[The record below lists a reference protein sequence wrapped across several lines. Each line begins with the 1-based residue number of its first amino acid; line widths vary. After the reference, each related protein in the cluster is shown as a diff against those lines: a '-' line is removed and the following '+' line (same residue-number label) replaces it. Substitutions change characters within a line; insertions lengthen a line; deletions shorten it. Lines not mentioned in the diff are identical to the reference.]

1 MENIEFDEYVRDTLS
16 LVRTLVVKIE
26 SVALRENSV
35 LEASGF
41 AVSNDKKTWR
51 YYMNLNGDYHPT
63 DTPMWI
69 NSIDTGED
77 ILFNKANMAFHIAT
91 FREYG
96 KGGYWFK
103 RISDA
108 YPGQVELIKGILKPI
123 PYETTISAENYKILS
138 YNKNLV
144 LWNEDQLI
152 PYLQRFI
159 YGIVPQLFNHEY
171 IYTDNLMLPVT
182 GVMTLYMAII
192 EEIMTIRHEHIGSR
206 HAHDF
211 YVWARIDSY
220 GEFSKYKASLTKTQT
235 MWMYNDV
242 GWIYNNPGAQYTFDL
257 MLKNLLSAADIPL
270 AHYSMVE
277 NTKTQLVD
285 LQPTPLYRRLN
296 LNLQD
301 KYGLEPTYITTNQL
315 ILKEQVLAKDN
326 YNQSAIW
333 EDHALRK
340 ATQSLHSELPTKVL
354 ESKMM
359 DYTNRHANTKMSVTF
374 NNWIY
379 LAGKGYYNGK
389 VLVRD
394 PKTGK
399 DVRLAVGDA
408 YYIWRHLT
416 DIARGRVQTYICPA
430 YYQNV
435 MKAVPPSL
443 DELIRIGGPRFI
455 PLYMAFDIRA
465 LWVPRQIFVSPE
477 FLMEQ
482 SDEIYNVMWKHTKLY
497 SQFYDL
503 NKRARVKNTTE
514 MMYESGFVQLTT
526 ATTYQE
532 LLNRYELDFSDHAP
546 EEAQYFAWEIFK
558 RVTGWDTSS
567 NPSLRI
573 RQEAL
578 INIMMT
584 LSSYTIQT
592 VREMDDGQDV
602 TELPNEIF
610 VGDSRWTGPGNA
622 SDGDYTNVGMRDPS
636 NLDTD
641 YRLDYKIIVPVTDEF
656 KTNADSHSLVE
667 IPTIEGIV
675 PVDPEPDL
683 MYYAVR
689 IQDTSYIRRLPDP
702 NPDLPET
709 DYGRLVWPGREEKKE
724 VPETDYGRLQWP
736 AQEPA
741 NVIPAT
747 NYGRLP
753 WPDETP

>member
-26 SVALRENSV
+26 AVALRENSV
-35 LEASGF
+35 LEAAGF
-41 AVSNDKKTWR
+41 FVTNDKKTWR

-63 DTPMWI
+63 DVPMWI

-77 ILFNKANMAFHIAT
+77 ILFDKANMAFHIAT
-91 FREYG
+91 FREYS

-123 PYETTISAENYKILS
+123 PYETTIPAENYKILS

-144 LWNEDQLI
+144 LWNEDHLI
-152 PYLQRFI
+152 PHLQQFI

-182 GVMTLYMAII
+182 GVMTLYEAILM
-192 EEIMTIRHEHIGSR
+192 EIGTVRHESIGSR

-211 YVWARIDSY
+211 YIWARVDSY
-220 GEFSKYKASLTKTQT
+220 GEFSKYKASLTKTQI
-235 MWMYNDV
+235 MWMYDNISWLD
-242 GWIYNNPGAQYTFDL
+242 NNPGAQYAFSF
-257 MLKNLLSAADIPL
+257 MLKNLLSDADIPL
-270 AHYSMVE
+270 AEFSMVQ

-285 LQPTPLYRRLN
+285 LTPTPLYRKLN

-301 KYGLEPTYITTNQL
+301 KYGLEPSYITTQQM

-326 YNQSAIW
+326 YAQSAIW
-333 EDHALRK
+333 NDHALRK

-359 DYTNRHANTKMSVTF
+359 DYTNRHINTKMSVTF

-379 LAGKGYYNGK
+379 LAGKGYYQGK
-389 VLVRD
+389 ILVRD

-408 YYIWRHLT
+408 YHIWRHLT
-416 DIARGRVQTYICPA
+416 NIAGGREQTYICGA

-435 MKAVPPSL
+435 MKAVPPTL
-443 DELIRIGGPRFI
+443 DELIQVGGKYFI
-455 PLYMAFDIRA
+455 PVYMAFDIRA

-503 NKRARVKNTTE
+503 NKRARVRNTTE
-514 MMYESGFVQLTT
+514 LMYESGFVELTT
-526 ATTYQE
+526 ATTYEE
-532 LLNRYELDFSDHAP
+532 LLDRYEMDVSDHSP

-573 RQEAL
+573 RQNAL
-578 INIMMT
+578 IDIMMQ
-584 LSSYTIQT
+584 LSSYTIQ
-592 VREMDDGQDV
+592 VVKEMDDGQDI
-602 TELPNEIF
+602 TELPNEMF
-610 VGDSRWTGPGNA
+610 VGDPRWTGPGNE
-622 SDGDYTNVGMRDPS
+622 SDADFSNVGIGEPTHMDTTYEMDYTIALP
-636 NLDTD
+636 L
-641 YRLDYKIIVPVTDEF
+641 PDEF
-656 KTNADSHSLVE
+656 KTNAEADMLIE
-667 IPTIEGIV
+667 IPTVEGIV
-675 PVDPEPDL
+675 PVDLEPDL

-689 IQDTSYIRRLPDP
+689 IPDTSYIRRLPDP
-702 NPDLPET
+702 IPDLPET
-709 DYGRLVWPGREEKKE
+709 DYGRLVWPKREAGKTI
-724 VPETDYGRLQWP
+724 PETDYGRLQWP
-736 AQEPA
+736 SQEPTA
-741 NVIPAT
+741 IIPDT
-747 NYGRLP
+747 DYGRLA

>member
-1 MENIEFDEYVRDTLS
+1 MENIEFDEYIRDTLS

-26 SVALRENSV
+26 AVALRENSV
-35 LEASGF
+35 LEAAGYL
-41 AVSNDKKTWR
+41 VGNDKKTWR
-51 YYMNLNGDYHPT
+51 YYMNMNGDYHPT

-69 NSIDTGED
+69 KSIDTGED
-77 ILFNKANMAFHIAT
+77 ILFDKANVAFHIAT
-91 FREYG
+91 FREYA

-103 RISDA
+103 RISDT

-123 PYETTISAENYKILS
+123 PYTTTIPAENYKILS
-138 YNKNLV
+138 WNKDLV
-144 LWNEDQLI
+144 LWNEDHLI
-152 PYLQRFI
+152 PKLQQFI

-182 GVMTLYMAII
+182 GVMTLYKAIFM
-192 EEIMTIRHEHIGSR
+192 EIGTVRHESIGSR
-206 HAHDF
+206 HTHDF
-211 YVWARIDSY
+211 YIWARIDSY
-220 GEFSKYKASLTKTQT
+220 GEFSKYKASLTKEQI
-235 MWMYNDV
+235 MWLYEDIA
-242 GWIYNNPGAQYTFDL
+242 WIDNNPGAQYTFDL

-270 AHYSMVE
+270 AKYDLVE

-285 LQPTPLYRRLN
+285 LTPTPLYRKLN
-296 LNLQD
+296 LNLQS
-301 KYGLEPTYITTNQL
+301 KYGLTPTYINTQQL
-315 ILKEQVLAKDN
+315 ILKEQGLAKDN
-326 YNQSAIW
+326 YVQSAIW
-333 EDHALRK
+333 HDQALRK
-340 ATQSLHSELPTKVL
+340 GTESLYSELPTKVL

-359 DYTNRHANTKMSVTF
+359 DYTNRHVNTKMSVTF

-399 DVRLAVGDA
+399 DIRFAVGDA
-408 YYIWRHLT
+408 YYIWRHLSN
-416 DIARGRVQTYICPA
+416 IAKGRVQTYICPA

-443 DELIRIGGPRFI
+443 DELIRIGGPSFI
-455 PLYMAFDIRA
+455 PVYMAFDIRA

-514 MMYESGFVQLTT
+514 MMYESGFVELTT

-532 LLNRYELDFSDHAP
+532 LLNRYELDVSDHSP

-573 RQEAL
+573 RQNAL
-578 INIMMT
+578 IDIMMQ

-592 VREMDDGQDV
+592 VKEMDDGQDV

-610 VGDSRWTGPGNA
+610 VGDSRITGPGNA
-622 SDGDYTNVGMRDPS
+622 SDGDYTNVGIRDPS
-636 NLDTD
+636 NFDTT
-641 YRLDYKIIVPVTDEF
+641 YVVDYKIDIPVPDEF
-656 KTNADSHSLVE
+656 RTNADAHMFAE

-675 PVDPEPDL
+675 PVDLNPDL
-683 MYYAVR
+683 MYYAIRV
-689 IQDTSYIRRLPDP
+689 QDTSYIRRLPDP
-702 NPDLPET
+702 HPDIPET
-709 DYGRLVWPGREEKKE
+709 DYGRLEWPKREAEKAI
-724 VPETDYGRLQWP
+724 PETDYGRLQWP
-736 AQEPA
+736 TQEPI

-747 NYGRLP
+747 DYGRLT

>member
-1 MENIEFDEYVRDTLS
+1 MENIEFDEYVRATLS
-16 LVRTLVVKIE
+16 LARTLVVKIE
-26 SVALRENSV
+26 AVALRENSV
-35 LEASGF
+35 LEAAGYL
-41 AVSNDKKTWR
+41 VGNDKKTWR
-51 YYMNLNGDYHPT
+51 YYMNLNGDYHET

-69 NSIDTGED
+69 NSIDTGEN
-77 ILFNKANMAFHIAT
+77 ILFNKENMAFHIAT
-91 FREYG
+91 FREYS

-103 RISDA
+103 RISEA

-123 PYETTISAENYKILS
+123 PYETTIAAENYKILS
-138 YNKNLV
+138 YNKSLV
-144 LWNEDQLI
+144 LWNEDHLI
-152 PYLQRFI
+152 PKLQQFI
-159 YGIVPQLFNHEY
+159 HGLVPQLFNHEY

-192 EEIMTIRHEHIGSR
+192 EEIATIRHESIGSR

-211 YVWARIDSY
+211 YIWARIDSY
-220 GEFSKYKASLTKTQT
+220 GEFSKYKESLTKTQI
-235 MWMYNDV
+235 MWLYNNIA
-242 GWIYNNPGAQYTFDL
+242 WIDNNPGAQYTFDF
-257 MLKNLLSAADIPL
+257 MLKNLLTDADIPL
-270 AHYSMVE
+270 AKFDLVE

-285 LQPTPLYRRLN
+285 LTPTPLYRKMN
-296 LNLQD
+296 INLQD
-301 KYGLEPTYITTNQL
+301 KYGLEPTYINTQQM
-315 ILKEQVLAKDN
+315 ILKEQGLAKDN

-333 EDHALRK
+333 YDHALRK
-340 ATQSLHSELPTKVL
+340 GTHSIYSELPTKVL

-359 DYTNRHANTKMSVTF
+359 DYTNRHINTKMSVTF

-416 DIARGRVQTYICPA
+416 NIASDRVQTYICGA

-435 MKAVPPSL
+435 MKAIPPTL
-443 DELIRIGGPRFI
+443 DELIQIGGPQFI

-482 SDEIYNVMWKHTKLY
+482 SDEIYGVMWKHTKLY

-503 NKRARVKNTTE
+503 NKRARVRNTTE
-514 MMYESGFVQLTT
+514 AMYESGFVELTT
-526 ATTYQE
+526 ATTYEE
-532 LLNRYELDFSDHAP
+532 LLDRYEMDVSDHSP

-567 NPSLRI
+567 NPSLRV
-573 RQEAL
+573 RQNAL
-578 INIMMT
+578 IDIMMQ

-592 VREMDDGQDV
+592 VKEMDDGQDI

-622 SDGDYTNVGMRDPS
+622 SDADFTNVGIRDPS

-641 YRLDYKIIVPVTDEF
+641 YVMDYGIILPLPDEF
-656 KTNADSHSLVE
+656 KTDAEADLLVE
-667 IPTIEGIV
+667 IITTEGIV

-689 IQDTSYIRRLPDP
+689 IQDTSYIRLLPEP
-702 NPDLPET
+702 APDIPET
-709 DYGRLVWPGREEKKE
+709 DYGRLVWPSRDAQKTL
-724 VPETDYGRLQWP
+724 PETDYGRLQWP
-736 AQEPA
+736 AQEGT
-741 NVIPAT
+741 NSIPET
-747 NYGRLP
+747 NYGRLS

>member
-26 SVALRENSV
+26 AVALRENSV
-35 LEASGF
+35 LEAAGYQ
-41 AVSNDKKTWR
+41 VLNDKKTWR
-51 YYMNLNGDYHPT
+51 YYMNMNGDYHPT
-63 DTPMWI
+63 DTPMQI

-77 ILFNKANMAFHIAT
+77 ILFNKENMAFHIAT
-91 FREYG
+91 FREYS

-103 RISDA
+103 RISET

-138 YNKNLV
+138 WNKNLI
-144 LWNEDQLI
+144 LWNEDHLI
-152 PYLQRFI
+152 PKLQQFI
-159 YGIVPQLFNHEY
+159 KGIVPQLFNHEY

-182 GVMTLYMAII
+182 GVMTLYQAII
-192 EEIMTIRHEHIGSR
+192 MEIMAVRHESIGSR

-211 YVWARIDSY
+211 YIWARIDSY
-220 GEFSKYKASLTKTQT
+220 GEFSKYKESLTKTQI
-235 MWMYNDV
+235 MWLYNNIAWLD
-242 GWIYNNPGAQYTFDL
+242 NNPGAQYTFDF
-257 MLKNLLSAADIPL
+257 MLKNLLTDADIPL
-270 AHYSMVE
+270 ARFDLVE

-285 LQPTPLYRRLN
+285 LTPTPLYRKLHI
-296 LNLQD
+296 NLQD
-301 KYGLEPTYITTNQL
+301 KYGLEPTYINTEQM
-315 ILKEQVLAKDN
+315 ILKEQGLAKDN

-333 EDHALRK
+333 HDHALRK
-340 ATQSLHSELPTKVL
+340 GTQSLYSELPTKVL

-359 DYTNRHANTKMSVTF
+359 DYTNRHVNTKMSVTF

-399 DVRLAVGDA
+399 DLRFAVGDA

-416 DIARGRVQTYICPA
+416 NIARDRVQTYICGA

-435 MKAVPPSL
+435 MKAIPPTL
-443 DELIRIGGPRFI
+443 DELIQIGGKDFI
-455 PLYMAFDIRA
+455 PVYMAFDIRA

-482 SDEIYNVMWKHTKLY
+482 SDEIYGVMWKHTKLY

-514 MMYESGFVQLTT
+514 LMYESGFVELTT
-526 ATTYQE
+526 ATTYEE
-532 LLNRYELDFSDHAP
+532 LLDRYELDVSDHSP
-546 EEAQYFAWEIFK
+546 EEAQYFAWEIFQ

-567 NPSLRI
+567 NPSLRV
-573 RQEAL
+573 RQSSL
-578 INIMMT
+578 IDIMMQ

-592 VREMDDGQDV
+592 VKEMDDGQDI

-622 SDGDYTNVGMRDPS
+622 SDADFSNVGMRDPS
-636 NLDTD
+636 NMDTD
-641 YRLDYKIIVPVTDEF
+641 YVMTHSIDVTMPDEF

-702 NPDLPET
+702 PPDIPET
-709 DYGRLVWPGREEKKE
+709 DYGRLVWPTREAAKTI
-724 VPETDYGRLQWP
+724 PETDYDRLQWPAKDPAITIPDTNYGRLQWP
-736 AQEPA
+736 
-741 NVIPAT
+741 
-747 NYGRLP
+747 
-753 WPDETP
+753 DETA

>member
-16 LVRTLVVKIE
+16 LARTLVVKIE
-26 SVALRENSV
+26 AVALRENSV
-35 LEASGF
+35 LEAAGYY
-41 AVSNDKKTWR
+41 VLNDKKTWR

-63 DTPMWI
+63 DEPMWI
-69 NSIDTGED
+69 KSIDTGED
-77 ILFNKANMAFHIAT
+77 ILFSKENVAFHIAT

-103 RISDA
+103 RISDT

-123 PYETTISAENYKILS
+123 PYETTIPAENYKILS
-138 YNKNLV
+138 WNKNLV
-144 LWNEDQLI
+144 LWNEDHLI
-152 PYLQRFI
+152 PKLQQFI
-159 YGIVPQLFNHEY
+159 KGIVPQLFNHEY
-171 IYTDNLMLPVT
+171 IYTDNLMLPVA
-182 GVMTLYMAII
+182 GVMILYKAII
-192 EEIMTIRHEHIGSR
+192 MEIGAIRHESIGSR

-211 YVWARIDSY
+211 YIWARIDSY
-220 GEFSKYKASLTKTQT
+220 GEFSRYKESLTQTQT
-235 MWMYNDV
+235 MWLYDNIAWLD
-242 GWIYNNPGAQYTFDL
+242 NNPGAQYTFDL
-257 MLKNLLSAADIPL
+257 MLENLLSAAGIPL
-270 AHYSMVE
+270 ARFDMVE
-277 NTKTQLVD
+277 NTKNQLVD
-285 LQPTPLYRRLN
+285 LTPTPLYRKMN

-301 KYGLEPTYITTNQL
+301 KYGLEPSYITTQGM
-315 ILKEQVLAKDN
+315 ILKEQGLAKDN
-326 YNQSAIW
+326 YAQSAIW
-333 EDHALRK
+333 QDHALRK

-399 DVRLAVGDA
+399 DIRFAVGDA
-408 YYIWRHLT
+408 YYIWKHLT
-416 DIARGRVQTYICPA
+416 NIARGREQIYICPA

-443 DELIRIGGPRFI
+443 DELINIGGPRFI

-514 MMYESGFVQLTT
+514 LMYESGFVQLTT
-526 ATTYQE
+526 ATTYQD
-532 LLNRYELDFSDHAP
+532 LLNRYELDVSEHSP
-546 EEAQYFAWEIFK
+546 EEAQYFAWEVFK

-567 NPSLRI
+567 NPSLRV
-573 RQEAL
+573 RQSAL
-578 INIMMT
+578 IDIMMA

-592 VREMDDGQDV
+592 VKEMDDGTDV

-622 SDGDYTNVGMRDPS
+622 SDGDFTNVGTKDPS
-636 NLDTD
+636 NLDTSYIMD
-641 YRLDYKIIVPVTDEF
+641 HTIVVTMPDEF
-656 KTNADSHSLVE
+656 KTNAEADLLVE

-675 PVDPEPDL
+675 PVDLEPDL

-689 IQDTSYIRRLPDP
+689 IQDTSYIRRLPEPD
-702 NPDLPET
+702 PDLPET
-709 DYGRLVWPGREEKKE
+709 DYGRLVWPKREATKTI
-724 VPETDYGRLQWP
+724 PETDYDRLKWSAREPTIVIPETTYGRLQWP
-736 AQEPA
+736 
-741 NVIPAT
+741 
-747 NYGRLP
+747 
-753 WPDETP
+753 DETP

>member
-26 SVALRENSV
+26 AVALRENSV

-41 AVSNDKKTWR
+41 LVNNDKKTWR
-51 YYMNLNGDYHPT
+51 YYMNMNGDYHPT

-91 FREYG
+91 FREYS

-103 RISDA
+103 RISDV
-108 YPGQVELIKGILKPI
+108 YQGQVELIKGILKPI
-123 PYETTISAENYKILS
+123 PYETTIPAENYKILS
-138 YNKNLV
+138 WNKTLI
-144 LWNEDQLI
+144 LWNEDHLI
-152 PYLQRFI
+152 PQLQRFI

-171 IYTDNLMLPVT
+171 IYTDNLMLPVA
-182 GVMTLYMAII
+182 GVMVLYKAII
-192 EEIMTIRHEHIGSR
+192 MEIATIRHESIGSR
-206 HAHDF
+206 HTHDF
-211 YVWARIDSY
+211 YIWARIDSY
-220 GEFSKYKASLTKTQT
+220 GEFSKYKASLVQEQT
-235 MWMYNDV
+235 MWLYGEISWLD
-242 GWIYNNPGAQYTFDL
+242 NNPGAQYTFDY

-270 AHYSMVE
+270 ARFDMVE
-277 NTKTQLVD
+277 NTKSQLVD
-285 LQPTPLYRRLN
+285 LTPTPLYRKMN

-301 KYGLEPTYITTNQL
+301 KYGLEPTYIDTQQL
-315 ILKEQVLAKDN
+315 IQKEQGLAKEN

-333 EDHALRK
+333 QDHALRA
-340 ATQSLHSELPTKVL
+340 ATESLHSELPTKVL

-359 DYTNRHANTKMSVTF
+359 DYTNRHINTKMSVTF

-389 VLVRD
+389 ILVRD

-399 DVRLAVGDA
+399 DIRFAVGDA
-408 YYIWRHLT
+408 YYIWRHLS
-416 DIARGRVQTYICPA
+416 DIAHGRVQTYICPA

-443 DELIRIGGPRFI
+443 DELIRIGGPSFI
-455 PLYMAFDIRA
+455 PVYMAFDIRA

-532 LLNRYELDFSDHAP
+532 LLNRYELDVSDHSP

-567 NPSLRI
+567 NPSLRV
-573 RQEAL
+573 RQSAL
-578 INIMMT
+578 IDIMMQ

-592 VREMDDGQDV
+592 VKEMDDGQDV

-610 VGDSRWTGPGNA
+610 VGDSRLTGPGNA
-622 SDGDYTNVGMRDPS
+622 SDADFSNVGMRDPS
-636 NLDTD
+636 NLDTT
-641 YRLDYKIIVPVTDEF
+641 YVIDYKIDVPMEEEF
-656 KTNADSHSLVE
+656 KTNADSYLFAE
-667 IPTIEGIV
+667 IPTVEGLV
-675 PVDPEPDL
+675 PVDLETDL
-683 MYYAVR
+683 MYYAIR

-702 NPDLPET
+702 NPDIPET
-709 DYGRLVWPGREEKKE
+709 DYGRLVWPKRETG
-724 VPETDYGRLQWP
+724 VDIPPTDYGRLVWP
-736 AQEPA
+736 
-741 NVIPAT
+741 
-747 NYGRLP
+747 GK
-753 WPDETP
+753 TP